1 MRRYLANFFFPIFI
15 LCVIYFTKH
24 QVILY
29 QKIPC
34 HDVDMQRSEKKEIID
49 FNISSQFQQK
59 ILNYAKN
66 DSIII
71 TLTDYFYL
79 DLALNFHHSLQ
90 KFNVGNYLIACMHRK
105 ACEELEE
112 RHIQ

>member
-1 MRRYLANFFFPIFI
+1 MY
-15 LCVIYFTKH
+15 YSKH

-29 QKIPC
+29 QKIPN
-34 HDVDMQRSEKKEIID
+34 HASDTQEYEKNENTD

-66 DSIII
+66 GSIII

-79 DLALNFHHSLQ
+79 DLALNFHHTL
-90 KFNVGNYLIACMHRK
+90 KNLNIGNYLIACMHRK
-105 ACEELEE
+105 ACEELER